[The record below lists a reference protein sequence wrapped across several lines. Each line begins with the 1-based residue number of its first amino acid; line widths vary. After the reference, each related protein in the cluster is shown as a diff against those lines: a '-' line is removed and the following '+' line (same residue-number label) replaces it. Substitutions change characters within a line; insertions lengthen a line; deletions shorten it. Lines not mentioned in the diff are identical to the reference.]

1 VKTVQIHPVKVVT
14 DVRSFQPMARMLRGV
29 VMQGM
34 KLAAAA
40 FFAALGMAAG
50 LAVAPIA
57 LADDCDP
64 TATICEGDVNTAPP
78 AAAPTVS
85 ASDEQYPLDEDWY
98 FNPAG
103 GGTELQPQHPS
114 GGGASGGG
122 AAAGGGGHR

>member
-1 VKTVQIHPVKVVT
+1 M
-14 DVRSFQPMARMLRGV
+14 R
-29 VMQGM
+29 GM

-40 FFAALGMAAG
+40 IFVALGMAAG

-57 LADDCDP
+57 LADDDCDP
-64 TATICEGDVNTAPP
+64 TATICEGDVDTAPP

-85 ASDEQYPLDEDWY
+85 ASDDQYPLDEDWY

-114 GGGASGGG
+114 GGGS
-122 AAAGGGGHR
+122 AAGGGGGHR